1 MANKTAGIRN
11 TLLRPE
17 LSGCLAFSLLLG
29 RELLGLSVIGVTL
42 LRHLLD
48 RLVSLWVNGLLIA
61 LGNRLKRL
69 YGDIDL

>member
-1 MANKTAGIRN
+1 MINKTAGIRN
-11 TLLRPE
+11 LLLRPE

-42 LRHLLD
+42 LRNLLD